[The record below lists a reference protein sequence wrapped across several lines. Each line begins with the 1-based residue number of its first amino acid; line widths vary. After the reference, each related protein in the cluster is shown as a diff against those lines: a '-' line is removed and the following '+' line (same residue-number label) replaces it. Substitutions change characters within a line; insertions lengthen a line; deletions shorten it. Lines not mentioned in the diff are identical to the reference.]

1 MDYLRNKEELK
12 IQGVNYPIN
21 TDFREWISFE
31 KKIATES
38 EEESIK
44 RMLEFAVNAN
54 LPICRETF
62 DEILSFFMCGKKF
75 DENSSK
81 NSGNQTTSSKAE
93 TAVDFFVDEPLI
105 FSAFKAQY
113 GIDLRKDYLHWW
125 DFIALFNGLTE
136 EHLICKIMGYRTI
149 DLDKVDKSIRPEY
162 KKLKDKYSL
171 NAKHYATA
179 EERNE
184 ALKNRIKK
192 IQREVERN
200 ATK

>member
-62 DEILSFFMCGKKF
+62 DEILSFFMCGKKI

-81 NSGNQTTSSKAE
+81 NS
-93 TAVDFFVDEPLI
+93 
-105 FSAFKAQY
+105 
-113 GIDLRKDYLHWW
+113 
-125 DFIALFNGLTE
+125 
-136 EHLICKIMGYRTI
+136 
-149 DLDKVDKSIRPEY
+149 
-162 KKLKDKYSL
+162 
-171 NAKHYATA
+171 
-179 EERNE
+179 
-184 ALKNRIKK
+184 
-192 IQREVERN
+192 
-200 ATK
+200 